1 MLNLAM
7 KLTSSHVIKATEKSL
22 NNIIDSQN
30 IALKCSELKKLL
42 EELRRGEISQADY
55 DARKREVKATMPYI
69 TPFTAEFKDGHR
81 TKANAVRPS
90 GLCFIDYDHVDPTVY
105 WTKVKDRI
113 EELGIVMA
121 HVTPS
126 GEGFRAIYVL
136 PNGMNFVQAQAWFGE
151 QIGEMDFDK
160 SCKDPSKASILVCR
174 DYIYYINMD
183 GLLCERTVD
192 WDVVKGEGLRVKGEG
207 LRVKGEGAKA
217 QSSSLS
223 QPQNFRTSRIS
234 RTSSISR
241 TSEPSEQTAGFS
253 EPQNLKTTLPEVAAL
268 EEVMKGPPMVGDRNN
283 FIYEMIHCLRHLRN
297 DAEWVFSVVPRYGLS
312 EDEVWQTVCSVFS
325 NHELP
330 EEMPLKMRLAIER
343 VNSRKDTAPLP
354 FEVYPEMP
362 EVLPPMIAHLVSHAP
377 EHLHDVIAQGVFPA
391 LASHTCSVQFIAL
404 DGSKYDRAALFN
416 ICVAPQSIGKGSQDQ
431 PIAAIMKN
439 IEERDAVSR
448 RLQDEWRSKRRK
460 NLAFDESAEKPDVVI
475 QTIAEDI
482 TPACFNDMRRQA
494 GENFLYLNCAE
505 LDDLKHFGNFGR
517 MMRKAFDCSTWGQD
531 RISAEAVTY
540 RGPLYFCFNA
550 SCTSEKFY
558 EFFKSDD
565 FTNGTLG
572 RTTLTTVI
580 GNEPDGKRP
589 QFKRYDDEYY
599 HMLKPYIDHLDAA
612 HGIVDC
618 PEALRL
624 CEQLDAECYELYQ
637 QTGDWEY
644 HELSKRAVVIGYRK
658 AMILYLAN
666 GMQWD
671 ATFDDF
677 VRWTVKYDLY
687 CKMLFMSKQMK
698 KNNKKAVVAKR
709 TRGREN
715 MLQLLPDT
723 FTYEQVVSVRE
734 SEGMSTK
741 KKTCDDQI
749 RGWIDRGHITETGPK
764 MRSKE
769 IFKQMYTKT
778 DTYLSR
784 YMS

>member
-1 MLNLAM
+1 
-7 KLTSSHVIKATEKSL
+7 
-22 NNIIDSQN
+22 
-30 IALKCSELKKLL
+30 
-42 EELRRGEISQADY
+42 
-55 DARKREVKATMPYI
+55 
-69 TPFTAEFKDGHR
+69 
-81 TKANAVRPS
+81 
-90 GLCFIDYDHVDPTVY
+90 
-105 WTKVKDRI
+105 
-113 EELGIVMA
+113 
-121 HVTPS
+121 
-126 GEGFRAIYVL
+126 
-136 PNGMNFVQAQAWFGE
+136 
-151 QIGEMDFDK
+151 
-160 SCKDPSKASILVCR
+160 
-174 DYIYYINMD
+174 
-183 GLLCERTVD
+183 
-192 WDVVKGEGLRVKGEG
+192 
-207 LRVKGEGAKA
+207 
-217 QSSSLS
+217 
-223 QPQNFRTSRIS
+223 
-234 RTSSISR
+234 
-241 TSEPSEQTAGFS
+241 
-253 EPQNLKTTLPEVAAL
+253 
-268 EEVMKGPPMVGDRNN
+268 MVGDRNN

-297 DAEWVFSVVPRYGLS
+297 DAEWVFSVIPRYGLS
-312 EDEVWQTVCSVFS
+312 DDEVWQTVCSVFS

-330 EEMPLKMRLAIER
+330 EEMPLKMRRAIER
-343 VNSRKDTAPLP
+343 MNSSKDTAPLP
-354 FEVYPEMP
+354 FEIYPDMP

-391 LASHTCSVQFIAL
+391 LASHTCSVQFISL

-460 NLAFDESAEKPDVVI
+460 NLAFDENAEKPDVVI

-494 GENFLYLNCAE
+494 GENFLYLNCTE

-599 HMLKPYIDHLDAA
+599 HTLKPYIDHLDAA

-618 PEALRL
+618 PEAIRL
-624 CEQLDAECYELYQ
+624 CAQLDAECYELYQ

-671 ATFDDF
+671 TTFDDF

-709 TRGREN
+709 PRGREN

-723 FTYEQVVSVRE
+723 FTYEQVVNVRE

-749 RGWIDRGHITETGPK
+749 RGWIDRGHITKTGPK

-784 YMS
+784 NMS

>member
-1 MLNLAM
+1 MTNLAT
-7 KLTSSHVIKATEKSL
+7 KLTCSHVIKATERSL

-42 EELRRGEISQADY
+42 EELRRGDISQADY

-113 EELGIVMA
+113 DELGIVMA

-136 PNGMNFVQAQAWFGE
+136 PKGMNFVQAQEWFGE

-174 DYIYYINMD
+174 DYIYYIDMD

-192 WDVVKGEGLRVKGEG
+192 WDVIKGQEVVE
-207 LRVKGEGAKA
+207 
-217 QSSSLS
+217 
-223 QPQNFRTSRIS
+223 TSYHGVS
-234 RTSSISR
+234 VNKKPKTPESDVSTSIP
-241 TSEPSEQTAGFS
+241 EPKTPHCDVSTA
-253 EPQNLKTTLPEVAAL
+253 TTLIPEVAAL
-268 EEVMKGPPMVGDRNN
+268 EAVMGGAPEVGRRNN
-283 FIYEMIHCLRHLRN
+283 FVYEMIHCLRHLRN
-297 DAEWVFSVVPRYGLS
+297 DADWVFSVVPRYGLS

-343 VNSRKDTAPLP
+343 VNSSKDTAPLP

-391 LASHTCSVQFIAL
+391 LASHTCSVQFISL

-460 NLAFDESAEKPDVVI
+460 NLAFDESAEKPDCVI

-494 GENFLYLNCAE
+494 GENFLYLNCTE

-572 RTTLTTVI
+572 RATLTTVI

-599 HMLKPYIDHLDAA
+599 HTLKPYIDHLDAA

-618 PEALRL
+618 PEAIRL
-624 CEQLDAECYELYQ
+624 CAQLDAECYELYQ

-723 FTYEQVVSVRE
+723 FTYEQVVSVRQ

-764 MRSKE
+764 MRSKD
-769 IFKQMYTKT
+769 IFKQMYMKT
-778 DTYLSR
+778 DAYLSR
-784 YMS
+784 NLS

>member
-1 MLNLAM
+1 MNIGP
-7 KLTSSHVIKATEKSL
+7 KLTCSHVIKATERSL
-22 NNIIDSQN
+22 NNLIDSQN

-42 EELRRGEISQADY
+42 EELRRGDISQADY

-105 WTKVKDRI
+105 WAKVKDRI
-113 EELGIVMA
+113 DELGIVMA

-136 PNGMNFVQAQAWFGE
+136 PKGMNFVQAQAWFGE

-174 DYIYYINMD
+174 DYIYYIDMD
-183 GLLCERTVD
+183 GLLMERTVD
-192 WDVVKGEGLRVKGEG
+192 WDVINGQEVVE
-207 LRVKGEGAKA
+207 
-217 QSSSLS
+217 
-223 QPQNFRTSRIS
+223 TSYHGVS
-234 RTSSISR
+234 VNKKPKTPESDVSTSIP
-241 TSEPSEQTAGFS
+241 EPKTPHCDVSTATA
-253 EPQNLKTTLPEVAAL
+253 LIPEVVAL
-268 EEVMKGPPMVGDRNN
+268 EAVMGGAPEVGRRNN

-297 DAEWVFSVVPRYGLS
+297 DAEWVFSVIPRYGLS

-343 VNSRKDTAPLP
+343 VNSSKDTAPQP

-460 NLAFDESAEKPDVVI
+460 NLAFDESAEKPDCVI

-494 GENFLYLNCAE
+494 GENFLYLNCTE

-558 EFFKSDD
+558 EFFKTDD

-599 HMLKPYIDHLDAA
+599 HTLKPYIDHLDAA

-618 PEALRL
+618 PEAIRL
-624 CEQLDAECYELYQ
+624 CAQLDAECYELYQ

-764 MRSKE
+764 MRSKD
-769 IFKQMYTKT
+769 IFKQMYMKT
-778 DTYLSR
+778 DAYLSR
-784 YMS
+784 NLS